1 MSTIKHEAFVN
12 LYNKNQNIFNELFK
26 DTKTLK
32 DLNKKIVKLSTT
44 YKQLSYSEKEGSNKV
59 KGDLFEI
66 FAECFLNIFSAHPRI
81 GVHDYKP
88 CPVIDDNGVD
98 GYGIGMDNNP
108 CTIQIKFRQNI
119 TSELV
124 LDDIKNFQGL
134 SYASYKVP
142 VDTKTNL
149 IFFTNAKGVNFHTE
163 AKVLSGAS
171 RSIGNKLMRELVD
184 NNNVFW
190 KEVLEMVELTI
201 KEKYN

>member
-12 LYNKNQNIFNELFK
+12 LYNKNQNIFDELFK
-26 DTKTLK
+26 ETKTLK
-32 DLNKKIVKLSTT
+32 DLTKKISKLSLT
-44 YKQLSYSEKEGSNKV
+44 YKQLAYSEKEGSNKV

-81 GVHDYKP
+81 GVYDYRP
-88 CPVIDDNGVD
+88 GPAVDDYGVD
-98 GYGIGMDNNP
+98 GYGVGMDNNP
-108 CTIQIKFRQNI
+108 CTVQVKFRQNI

-124 LDDIKNFQGL
+124 LDDIKNFEGF
-134 SYASYKVP
+134 SYRNYKVP
-142 VDTKTNL
+142 VDTTTNL
-149 IFFTNAKGVNFHTE
+149 IFFTNAKGLNFITE

-171 RSIGNKLMRELVD
+171 RTIGNKLIRELVD